1 MNATVAPSL
10 VRHPWLDRLVAEPD
24 TALDRL
30 LRGAAHL
37 PGLQRASPSEALM
50 ALFGDLPTDA
60 PEWSLLDT
68 ALLHWLQARRAAAD
82 ELLNRPGGAERFIR
96 ETGEGLRSAWR
107 LNPPDACL
115 LPQCA
120 AWLRREVVEL
130 LRWADC
136 FTLNATFDLGRAVLT
151 AAAHLQESKELR
163 FLWLRICDEAASS
176 RLRHRLDAAMLGLA
190 YMPGGAAGGP
200 SHDLVVGLARWASG
214 MPQHDSAKNE
224 VVREWRA
231 LKATF
236 PRQPSFWREQWQA
249 ILDDKRIAPH
259 PFTHWL
265 RETDPALQTTG
276 RPGPR
281 RAPQLPKDIKG
292 QIAGMAR
299 EYHQDGLSPKLWR
312 DMSALLE
319 QLERYADVTAE
330 AYYLVTSCT
339 NIATIIKEQSPGE
352 ALTLARRALLWAPSD
367 AHAWSMR
374 AMVLDS
380 LGQADLAE
388 AVLWEAQ
395 RRVPSNPAIYIDL
408 ARIWMNRGGLAE
420 AESLL
425 RKAVELDPNEENV
438 PTYPEL
444 ARVLWLA
451 GRAEEALAMLRD
463 FLSRHDDAV
472 AQYTLGCLLVAEGRP
487 DEAATVA
494 EQYRRTFR
502 SDRSAQTLQR
512 LIAAGPAGQE
522 ESSEHLRQP
531 RHHDVAAPTGVAWDA
546 VAAERALAAERA
558 GLPRLSKISRVAR
571 ADLQF
576 RLGATGEGLKLV
588 DAALAEDASDAYAQ
602 VVKGL
607 ALPEHRLAMRGRLG
621 SFYNSLPVNLALSSD
636 DVTADHWQELL
647 RRFPEGHHLTLLV
660 QLARNQAEDATH
672 NQLVAWCD
680 EPTRWDNAWD
690 SYLKQTLHQYLD
702 GDTGSVNLPSL
713 AHDALTQAVDVGL
726 DATPLAA

>member
-1 MNATVAPSL
+1 MNAAVAPSL
-10 VRHPWLDRLVAEPD
+10 IRHPWLDHLVAERD

-82 ELLNRPGGAERFIR
+82 ELLNRPGGTERFIR
-96 ETGEGLRSAWR
+96 ETGEGLRSVWR
-107 LNPPDACL
+107 LNPPDTCL

-136 FTLNATFDLGRAVLT
+136 FTVNATFDLGRIALT

-163 FLWLRICDEAASS
+163 FLWLRICDEAASP
-176 RLRHRLDAAMLGLA
+176 RLRHRLDAALLGLA
-190 YMPGGAAGGP
+190 HMPGGAAGGP
-200 SHDLVVGLARWASG
+200 SHDLIVGLARWASG
-214 MPQHDSAKNE
+214 MPPHDSAKNE

-249 ILDDKRIAPH
+249 ILDDQRLAPH
-259 PFTHWL
+259 PFTRWL
-265 RETDPALQTTG
+265 RDTDPALQTTG

-281 RAPQLPKDIKG
+281 RAPTIPRNIPDLISG
-292 QIAGMAR
+292 WRR
-299 EYHQDGLSPKLWR
+299 EYRQDGLSPSLWR
-312 DMSALLE
+312 DMSVLLN
-319 QLERYADVTAE
+319 QLERYADVTGE

-339 NIATIIKEQSPGE
+339 NIATIIREQSPGE

-367 AHAWSMR
+367 AHAWGVR
-374 AMVLDS
+374 ATVLDS
-380 LGQADLAE
+380 LGQPDLAE
-388 AVLWEAQ
+388 AVLWEAY
-395 RRVPSNPAIYIDL
+395 RRVPSNLAFYVEL

-425 RKAVELDPNEENV
+425 RKAVALDPNEENV
-438 PTYPEL
+438 QTYPEL

-451 GRAEEALAMLRD
+451 GRTEEAQATLRE
-463 FLSRHDDAV
+463 FLSRHEHAV
-472 AQYTLGCLLVAEGRP
+472 SLYTLGCLLVAEGRP

-494 EQYRRTFR
+494 EQYQRTVG
-502 SDRSAQTLQR
+502 SDRSAQTLRR

-522 ESSEHLRQP
+522 ESRTHLRQQ
-531 RHHDVAAPTGVAWDA
+531 RHHDVTATGVAWDA

-558 GLPRLSKISRVAR
+558 GLPRLNKISRVAR

-576 RLGATGEGLKLV
+576 RLGAAGEGLQLV

-621 SFYNSLPVNLALSSD
+621 SFYNSLPVNLALSPD
-636 DVTADHWQELL
+636 DAPADHWQELL
-647 RRFPEGHHLTLLV
+647 RRFPEGHHLTRLV
-660 QLARNQAEDATH
+660 QLARNQADDTTRDL
-672 NQLVAWCD
+672 LVAWCD
-680 EPTRWDNAWD
+680 EPTRWDNTWD
-690 SYLKQTLHQYLD
+690 SYLKQALHQYLD
-702 GDTGSVNLPSL
+702 GDTVSVNLPSL
-713 AHDALTQAVDVGL
+713 AHDALTQAVDVGM